1 MKVEILQEITKAV
14 FDGDEPKT
22 LELVK
27 KALAEGV
34 SAQDIVDKGLVKGLH
49 ECGAG
54 YEAGEKFIPEMLMS
68 AEAMKSAMA
77 VLKPHLAAGETAAG
91 GKVVLATVEG
101 DVHDIG
107 LELVATMLSSAGFE
121 VNFMG
126 PDVETSRIIAAV
138 KQDKPHLL
146 GLSALLTNTMDIM
159 PVIIK
164 KLEQEGLR
172 NSLKVIIGGA
182 PVSQDFADLI
192 GADGYAYDAAAAVP
206 VAKKLVSQIA

>member
-1 MKVEILQEITKAV
+1 MEILPEIVKAV

-27 KALAEGV
+27 KAMAEGV
-34 SAQDIVDKGLVKGLH
+34 RAQDIVDKGLVKGLH

-77 VLKPHLAAGETAAG
+77 VLKPHLVAGETSTG

-107 LELVATMLSSAGFE
+107 LELVATMLGSAGFE

-138 KQDKPHLL
+138 KQDQPQLL
-146 GLSALLTNTMDIM
+146 GLSALLTNTMDMM

-206 VAKKLVSQIA
+206 VAKKLVS

>member
-14 FDGDEPKT
+14 FDGEEPKT
-22 LELVK
+22 IELVK
-27 KALAEGV
+27 KALAEGLG
-34 SAQDIVDKGLVKGLH
+34 AQEIVDKGLVKGLH

-68 AEAMKSAMA
+68 AEAMKAAMA
-77 VLKPHLAAGETAAG
+77 ILKPHLAAGEKATG
-91 GKVVLATVEG
+91 GKIVLATVEG

-107 LELVATMLSSAGFE
+107 LELVATMLGSAGFDI
-121 VNFMG
+121 NFMG

-138 KQDKPHLL
+138 KEDKPQLL
-146 GLSALLTNTMDIM
+146 GLSALLTNTMDVM
-159 PVIIK
+159 PVILK

-172 NSLKVIIGGA
+172 NSVKVIIGGA

-206 VAKKLVSQIA
+206 VAKKLVS

>member
-1 MKVEILQEITKAV
+1 MEILQEISKAV

-27 KALAEGV
+27 KALGDGL

-68 AEAMKSAMA
+68 AEAMKASMA
-77 VLKPHLAAGETAAG
+77 VLKPHLAAGDTTAG

-107 LELVATMLSSAGFE
+107 LELVATMLGSAGFE

-138 KQDKPHLL
+138 KQDKPQLL

-159 PVIIK
+159 PVILK
-164 KLEQEGLR
+164 KLEAEGLR

-182 PVSQDFADLI
+182 PVSQDFADRI

-206 VAKKLVSQIA
+206 VAKKLAG

>member
-14 FDGDEPKT
+14 FDGEEPKT
-22 LELVK
+22 IELVK
-27 KALAEGV
+27 KALAEGLG
-34 SAQDIVDKGLVKGLH
+34 AQEIVDKGLVKGLH

-68 AEAMKSAMA
+68 AEAMKAAMA
-77 VLKPHLAAGETAAG
+77 ILKPHLAAGEKATG
-91 GKVVLATVEG
+91 GKIVLATVEG

-107 LELVATMLSSAGFE
+107 LELVATMLGSAGFDI
-121 VNFMG
+121 NFMG

-138 KQDKPHLL
+138 KEDKPQLL
-146 GLSALLTNTMDIM
+146 GLSALLTNTMDVM
-159 PVIIK
+159 PVILK

-172 NSLKVIIGGA
+172 NSVKVIIGGA

-206 VAKKLVSQIA
+206 VAKKLVC

>member
-1 MKVEILQEITKAV
+1 MEILPEIARAV

-22 LELVK
+22 LELVQ
-27 KALAEGV
+27 KAMADGV
-34 SAQDIVDKGLVKGLH
+34 SAQDIVDQGLVKGLH
-49 ECGAG
+49 QCGAG

-77 VLKPHLAAGETAAG
+77 VLKPHLSAGDTAAS

-107 LELVATMLSSAGFE
+107 LELVATMLGSAGFE

-138 KQDKPHLL
+138 KQDQPQLL
-146 GLSALLTNTMDIM
+146 GLSALLTNTMDVM
-159 PVIIK
+159 PVILK